1 MNDSDLVLSF
11 LYLAK
16 ERYQFTPKEAAKDL
30 FKRYKGRINELVYID
45 AIKTVL
51 KDDVIKKEGFPNFWE
66 EDELRSYL
74 ESFLNTF
81 EKLCK

>member
-1 MNDSDLVLSF
+1 MNHSDLVLSF

-51 KDDVIKKEGFPNFWE
+51 KDDVIEVFEQNRDFIFEAAEKKISPCG
-66 EDELRSYL
+66 Y
-74 ESFLNTF
+74 
-81 EKLCK
+81 